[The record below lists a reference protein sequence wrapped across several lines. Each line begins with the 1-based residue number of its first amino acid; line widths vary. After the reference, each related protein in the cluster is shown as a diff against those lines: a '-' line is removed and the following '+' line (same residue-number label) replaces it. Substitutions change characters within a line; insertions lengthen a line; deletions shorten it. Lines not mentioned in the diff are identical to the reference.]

1 MININFINEYDKKYD
16 YLQDMYHKINKQVIK
31 VLDLQSDYDISVTLV
46 DNKKIHEINKDYRNI
61 DKVTDVISFE
71 NDLELSFGADEP
83 TDLGDIF
90 ISVDQ
95 ALAQA
100 KEYEH
105 TIERELTFLYVHG
118 LLHCFGYDHLNQ
130 EDEHEMFDLQ
140 EVILSEEKK

>member
-16 YLQDMYHKINKQVIK
+16 YLLETYNKINEQVIR
-31 VLDLQSDYDISVTLV
+31 VLGLQDDYDVSVTLV

-90 ISVDQ
+90 ISIDK

-105 TIERELTFLYVHG
+105 SIERELVFLYVHG

-130 EDEHEMFDLQ
+130 DDEQEMFNLQ

>member
-31 VLDLQSDYDISVTLV
+31 VLDLQGDYDISVTLV

>member
-16 YLQDMYHKINKQVIK
+16 YLQELYNKINEQVIK
-31 VLDLQSDYDISVTLV
+31 KLDLQNDYDISVTLV
-46 DNKKIHEINKDYRNI
+46 DNKKIHEINKDYRDI
-61 DKVTDVISFE
+61 DRATDVISFE

-100 KEYEH
+100 KEYKH
-105 TIERELTFLYVHG
+105 SIERELTFLYVHG
-118 LLHCFGYDHLNQ
+118 LLHCFGYDHLTQ
-130 EDEHEMFDLQ
+130 EDEQEMFNLQ

>member
-100 KEYEH
+100 KEYKH

-130 EDEHEMFDLQ
+130 ENEHEMFDLQ

>member
-100 KEYEH
+100 KEYKH